1 MGGRKYSEIRK
12 KPKINRKIPQIK
24 QKRNKKV
31 TLSKIDRVTFFQKLW
46 EYFKVHFRL
55 YVYTLS
61 IQKRKEDEIQMTVPL
76 RWMAEV

>member
-31 TLSKIDRVTFFQKLW
+31 TLLKIDRVTFFSQ
-46 EYFKVHFRL
+46 
-55 YVYTLS
+55 TLV
-61 IQKRKEDEIQMTVPL
+61 IF
-76 RWMAEV
+76 